1 MTGNDCCNMT
11 ITGFCAS
18 CAGRRGLYVTG
29 ALSLAGCLCLL
40 LPSVYC
46 MVQEEGWTRV
56 REWINSWLE
65 GNQWDVEVTQSV
77 WKGLDWMDH
86 HHRFILAGLIA
97 ASSIHLLSTL
107 LLILGTMLSKRSLL
121 IPWIISDLAIIILM
135 VFLFISWTF
144 LSFFVDLLI
153 AIVSPVV
160 AGLLL
165 GLWVVL
171 WRNALRV
178 YRQQWTKERKL
189 QELQDTDYST
199 LGKPQDHTRTS

>member
-1 MTGNDCCNMT
+1 MPGLCSC
-11 ITGFCAS
+11 FL

-29 ALSLAGCLCLL
+29 VLSLAGCLCLL

-46 MVQEEGWTRV
+46 MVQEEGWTRL
-56 REWINSWLE
+56 REWVNSWLVR
-65 GNQWDVEVTQSV
+65 NHWDVEVTQSV

-153 AIVSPVV
+153 AIVFPVLS
-160 AGLLL
+160 GLLL
-165 GLWVVL
+165 GLWVVV
-171 WRNALRV
+171 WRNTV
-178 YRQQWTKERKL
+178 SMYRSNLDPSPPKVLLVKGGYKTVPANPKQAPPDSKNI
-189 QELQDTDYST
+189 
-199 LGKPQDHTRTS
+199 P